1 MLKLQMSVL
10 PSPENLKNTEIVI
23 CDSETASQ
31 AHGELFR
38 SGDILYIISDKAAS
52 LLDYL
57 SHIIDTYCLSSPLRK
72 IHLVMGWPNILQISL
87 WKTAKPAVGDIFT
100 LLRNEGI
107 SSEELK
113 PFKAS
118 DINDIFP
125 WLYYGKRFDILRRLC
140 HIAKRKV
147 EDNFKKYSI
156 AVECHIIAEDTKKI
170 VASTL

>member
-1 MLKLQMSVL
+1 MSVL
-10 PSPENLKNTEIVI
+10 PSPENLKNAELVI

-31 AHGELFR
+31 AHKELLR
-38 SGDILYIISDKAAS
+38 SGDIQYIISDKAAS
-52 LLDYL
+52 LLDHL
-57 SHIIDTYCLSSPLRK
+57 SHIINTYCLSSPLRK
-72 IHLVMGWPNILQISL
+72 IHLVMGWPNILHISL
-87 WKTAKPAVGDIFT
+87 FKASKPSVGDVFT

-107 SSEELK
+107 SSEELQ

-147 EDNFKKYSI
+147 ENNFRKYSI
-156 AVECHIIAEDTKKI
+156 AVECHIIAEDIKKI
-170 VASTL
+170 VASSL

>member
-1 MLKLQMSVL
+1 MSVL
-10 PSPENLKNTEIVI
+10 PSPENLKNAELVI

-31 AHGELFR
+31 AHRELFR
-38 SGDILYIISDKAAS
+38 SGDIQYIISDKAAS

-57 SHIIDTYCLSSPLRK
+57 SHIINTYCLSSPLRK

-87 WKTAKPAVGDIFT
+87 LKASKPSVGDVFT

-107 SSEELK
+107 KSEELQA
-113 PFKAS
+113 FKAS

-170 VASTL
+170 VASSL

>member
-1 MLKLQMSVL
+1 MLKLWMSVL
-10 PSPENLKNTEIVI
+10 PSPENLKNAELVI

-31 AHGELFR
+31 AHKELFR
-38 SGDILYIISDKAAS
+38 SGDIQYIISDKAAS

-57 SHIIDTYCLSSPLRK
+57 SHIINTYCLSSPLRK

-87 WKTAKPAVGDIFT
+87 LKASKPSAGDVFT

-118 DINDIFP
+118 DINDLFP

-147 EDNFKKYSI
+147 ENNFKKYSI

-170 VASTL
+170 VASSL

>member
-1 MLKLQMSVL
+1 MSVL
-10 PSPENLKNTEIVI
+10 PSPENLKNAELVI

-31 AHGELFR
+31 AYRELFR
-38 SGDILYIISDKAAS
+38 SGDIQYIIPDKAAS

-57 SHIIDTYCLSSPLRK
+57 SHIINTYCLSSPLRK
-72 IHLVMGWPNILQISL
+72 IHLVMDWPNILQISL
-87 WKTAKPAVGDIFT
+87 LKASRPSAGDVFT

-118 DINDIFP
+118 DINDLFP
-125 WLYYGKRFDILRRLC
+125 WLYYGKRFDILIRLC

-147 EDNFKKYSI
+147 EDNFKKYYI
-156 AVECHIIAEDTKKI
+156 AVECHIVAEDTKKI
-170 VASTL
+170 VASSL

>member
-1 MLKLQMSVL
+1 MLKLRMSVL

-31 AHGELFR
+31 AHKELFR
-38 SGDILYIISDKAAS
+38 ASANKHIILDNATST
-52 LLDYL
+52 LDFL
-57 SHIIDTYCLSSPLRK
+57 SHIIASYCSSSTIQK
-72 IHLVMGWPNILQISL
+72 IHFVMGWANILQISL
-87 WKTAKPAVGDIFT
+87 LKASKPSSGDVLT

-118 DINDIFP
+118 DINDLFP

-170 VASTL
+170 VASSL

>member
-1 MLKLQMSVL
+1 MTVRLPVRLTGNCSAPAITYISFQIRLQVSLIIFHTSSMH
-10 PSPENLKNTEIVI
+10 
-23 CDSETASQ
+23 TAYHPPY
-31 AHGELFR
+31 A
-38 SGDILYIISDKAAS
+38 
-52 LLDYL
+52 
-57 SHIIDTYCLSSPLRK
+57 K

-140 HIAKRKV
+140 HIARRKV

>member
-1 MLKLQMSVL
+1 MLKLRMFVL
-10 PSPENLKNTEIVI
+10 PSPENLKNAELVI

-31 AHGELFR
+31 VHMELFR
-38 SGDILYIISDKAAS
+38 SGDIQYIISDKAAG

-57 SHIIDTYCLSSPLRK
+57 SHIINAYCLSSPLRK

-87 WKTAKPAVGDIFT
+87 FKASRPSAGDVFT

-170 VASTL
+170 VASSL

>member
-1 MLKLQMSVL
+1 MLKLRMSIL

-23 CDSETASQ
+23 CDNETASQ
-31 AHGELFR
+31 AHMELFR
-38 SGDILYIISDKAAS
+38 SSDNEHIIQDKAAS
-52 LLDYL
+52 ILDSL
-57 SHIIDTYCLSSPLRK
+57 SHIINVYCSSHSLQK
-72 IHLVMGWPNILQISL
+72 IHLVMGWANILQISL

-170 VASTL
+170 VASSL